1 MFQKD
6 LQYYKFCFYG
16 FLKNL
21 RFFEAFLLLFFLDN
35 GLSFF
40 RIGLL
45 YAIRELTVNL
55 FEIPSGIIADSIG
68 RRRTMI
74 MAFVFYIISFA
85 VFYISSSFSIFALA
99 MVIFALG
106 EAFRSGNHKA
116 MIMNYLS
123 VNGWSD
129 QKVSYYG
136 HTRSWSQ
143 LGSALS
149 ALIGG
154 TIVFF
159 TGQYKFIFLCS
170 IVPYVIDLGLVASYP
185 GYLDKSLGKFKKKDI
200 FHEFRTVAVE
210 FWKAIKSIIVLR
222 ALANLSIYSG
232 FYKAIKD
239 YLQPVL
245 KTLALSIPFFLY
257 LEDEKRSSLM
267 IGIVFFILHLLTSYA
282 SRRSGS
288 FSGRFRHLAIP
299 LNITLIIGFSLG
311 FLSGLA
317 FWINFYL
324 VSVVLFAGIYV
335 VENLRKPIG
344 VAYVSNTVND
354 RILASTM
361 SADSQAKSMIAAI
374 LAPII
379 GIFAD
384 HLGVGVAIMIV
395 SLAMILLLP
404 VYRAKIIKG

>member
-1 MFQKD
+1 MFKKD
-6 LQYYKFCFYG
+6 FQYYKFCFYG

-21 RFFEAFLLLFFLDN
+21 RFFEAFLLLFFLAHD
-35 GLSFF
+35 LDFF
-40 RIGLL
+40 RIGIL
-45 YAIRELTVNL
+45 YAIREIAVNL

-68 RRRTMI
+68 RRRIMI

-85 VFYISSSFSIFALA
+85 VFYISTSFSVFALA
-99 MVIFALG
+99 MIIFALG

-116 MIMNYLS
+116 MIMDYLS
-123 VNGWSD
+123 MNGWSD

-170 IVPYVIDLGLVASYP
+170 IIPYVIDLGLVASYP
-185 GYLDKSLGKFKKKDI
+185 AYLDKSLAKFKRKDI
-200 FHEFRTVAVE
+200 FHEFRTIAVE
-210 FWKAIKSIIVLR
+210 FWKAIKSMIVLR
-222 ALANLSIYSG
+222 AIANLSIYSG

-245 KTLALSIPFFLY
+245 QTLALSFPIFLY
-257 LEDEKRSSLM
+257 LEDEKRSSVM
-267 IGIVFFILHLLTSYA
+267 IGIAFFILHLLTSYA
-282 SRRSGS
+282 SRKSGS
-288 FSGRFRHLAIP
+288 YSGRFKHLAIP
-299 LNITLIIGFSLG
+299 LNITLIIGFGLG
-311 FLSGLA
+311 FLSGFA
-317 FWINFYL
+317 FWINLYL
-324 VSVVLFAGIYV
+324 VSVVLFVGIYV

-344 VAYVSNTVND
+344 VAYVSNTVDD

-361 SADSQAKSMIAAI
+361 SADSQVKSLIAAI

-384 HLGVGVAIMIV
+384 HLGVGAAIMIV
-395 SLAMILLLP
+395 SLAMILLVP
-404 VYRAKIIKG
+404 VYRAKLNKG

>member
-1 MFQKD
+1 MFRKD

-55 FEIPSGIIADSIG
+55 FEIPSGIIADSLG

-74 MAFVFYIISFA
+74 MAFVFYIISFG
-85 VFYISSSFSIFALA
+85 VFYISSNFSIFAIA
-99 MVIFALG
+99 MIIFALG

-116 MIMNYLS
+116 MIMDYLS

-129 QKVSYYG
+129 QKVNYYG

-154 TIVFF
+154 SIVFF

-170 IVPYVIDLGLVASYP
+170 IVPYVIDLGLVATYP
-185 GYLDKSLGKFKKKDI
+185 GYLDKPLGTFKRKDI
-200 FHEFRTVAVE
+200 LYEFKTVAIE

-239 YLQPVL
+239 YLQPVV
-245 KTLALSIPFFLY
+245 KTLAISIPVFLY
-257 LEDEKRSSLM
+257 LEDEKRSSVM

-288 FSGRFRHLAIP
+288 FSGRFKTLAIP
-299 LNITLIIGFSLG
+299 LNITLIIGFGLG
-311 FLSGLA
+311 FVSGFA
-317 FWINFYL
+317 YWINFYL

-344 VAYVSNTVND
+344 VAYVSNTVDD

-361 SADSQAKSMIAAI
+361 SADSQVKSLIAAI

-384 HLGVGVAIMIV
+384 QLGVGIAIMIV